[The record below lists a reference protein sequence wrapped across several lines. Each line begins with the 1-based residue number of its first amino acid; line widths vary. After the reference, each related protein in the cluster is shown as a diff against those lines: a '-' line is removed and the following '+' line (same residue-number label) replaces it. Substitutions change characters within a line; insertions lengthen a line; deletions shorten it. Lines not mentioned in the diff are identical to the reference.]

1 VWPLEVNKWNLPYS
15 VGILHGTKKAEV
27 LEENHDIYVIN
38 PEGLD
43 WLVKYKKPAAL
54 KQWIAGVNTWLV
66 VDESSMF
73 RNGRSV
79 RFKNLKKILKHFRY
93 RTILTGTPA
102 PNGLE
107 GLWGQLYLLDSG
119 VRLGEYITNYRN
131 TYFYPSG
138 FGGYTYLPQEG
149 AEEKIYERIG
159 DIIISQD
166 RSVLD
171 MPPLT
176 PVPRLVQLDNKAM
189 RIYKDMEKEFI
200 SDLEDKGL
208 VAASTGAVAS
218 MKCRQISAGAVYNDK
233 KQYTVVHKEKVEALK
248 ELIEEMEGQPL
259 MLFYEFNFELEL
271 IEEAIGKV
279 VAVNGSTKDSELIE
293 IERDWNEGKIDK
305 LALHPKAGGHG
316 LNLQDSGCTDI
327 CWITPTWDA
336 ELWEQAYSRVWR
348 QGVAGGVRMHI
359 IVAEGTI
366 DVIVLRALSMKES
379 VQQSL
384 KNALAP

>member
-1 VWPLEVNKWNLPYS
+1 
-15 VGILHGTKKAEV
+15 
-27 LEENHDIYVIN
+27 
-38 PEGLD
+38 
-43 WLVKYKKPAAL
+43 
-54 KQWIAGVNTWLV
+54 
-66 VDESSMF
+66 
-73 RNGRSV
+73 
-79 RFKNLKKILKHFRY
+79 
-93 RTILTGTPA
+93 
-102 PNGLE
+102 
-107 GLWGQLYLLDSG
+107 
-119 VRLGEYITNYRN
+119 
-131 TYFYPSG
+131 
-138 FGGYTYLPQEG
+138 
-149 AEEKIYERIG
+149 
-159 DIIISQD
+159 
-166 RSVLD
+166 
-171 MPPLT
+171 
-176 PVPRLVQLDNKAM
+176 
-189 RIYKDMEKEFI
+189 
-200 SDLEDKGL
+200 
-208 VAASTGAVAS
+208 